1 MFNMRVSGL
10 SSGIDTEAII
20 DDMMRAHR
28 LPLNKITQKKQYVEW
43 QMEDY
48 RKINRDLREL
58 SDNLFDTMM
67 KSSTYR
73 AKTVNISNPDA
84 VSIKGLNA
92 QNDFAGTIQVNQ
104 LATQATLQ
112 SGDVGIGKNLS
123 MSTKL
128 GDIEAFE
135 EKEFPLELT
144 VTVPKGEEKNVI
156 LDRDMPLS
164 KAMSEIS
171 SRTGAT
177 AFYDSFSGK
186 IALTSKE
193 SGAGVISV
201 SGSFAEAAGLST
213 GISTEGKNAKFEF
226 NGLVTERSSN
236 NFEINGFDIQLKQV
250 TDQPVTFSSAPDVD
264 KVVEAIEKF
273 VDNYNE
279 LIADVNTKVRE
290 PKYRNFHPLSSEEKE
305 AMKDREVDLWQEKAR
320 SGTLRNDPTLSSML
334 SNLRIAMGSSV
345 QLKDG
350 STASLRDIGI
360 TTSKEYTDRG
370 KLVLDKEKLREAIME
385 DPNKIHELF
394 TNSGKDGTT
403 KGIAVQYRE
412 AIDASRQTI
421 SNRAGTAGAV
431 NDTFTL
437 GRTIKTMNQQIE
449 RFEERLQRTEE
460 RYWRQFTAMEKA
472 IQRANEQSAQLMN
485 SLGGM

>member
-1 MFNMRVSGL
+1 MRVSGL
-10 SSGIDTEAII
+10 SSGIDTESII

-28 LPLNKITQKKQYVEW
+28 LPLDKITQKKQYVEW

-58 SDNLFDTMM
+58 SDSLFDTMM

-84 VSIKGLNA
+84 VAIKGLNA

-112 SGDVGIGKNLS
+112 SGDQGIGRNLS
-123 MSTKL
+123 MDTKL
-128 GDIEAFE
+128 SEIEAFQGQS
-135 EKEFPLELT
+135 FPLELT
-144 VTVPKGEEKNVI
+144 VTVPNGEEKTVQ
-156 LDRDMPLS
+156 LDSDMSLS

-193 SGAGVISV
+193 SGAGELTV
-201 SGSFAEAAGLST
+201 SGSFATAASLSN
-213 GISTEGKNAKFEF
+213 GISTAGKNAQFEF
-226 NGLVTERSSN
+226 NGLVTERASN
-236 NFEINGFDIQLKQV
+236 NFDINGFDIQLKQV

-264 KVVEAIEKF
+264 KVVESIEKF
-273 VDNYNE
+273 VDDYNA
-279 LIADVNTKVRE
+279 LIAGVNEKVRE

-305 AMKDREVDLWQEKAR
+305 AMKDREVELWQEKAR
-320 SGTLRNDPTLSSML
+320 SGTLRNDPTLSNML
-334 SNLRIAMGSSV
+334 SSLRVAMGSSV
-345 QLKDG
+345 ETKDG
-350 STASLRDIGI
+350 ERISLRDIGI

-370 KLVLDKEKLREAIME
+370 KLEIDKDKLREAIME

-394 TNSGKDGTT
+394 ASNGKDGAT

-421 SNRAGTAGAV
+421 SNRAGTVGAV